1 MKNALT
7 TGNKVYLVD
16 TILDK
21 THKSY
26 RDERF
31 YDMMFYYVND
41 GSVKTREYL
50 ESTFERNGFRVTN
63 IRPAKDEWVIEAVVI

>member
-1 MKNALT
+1 
-7 TGNKVYLVD
+7 VYLVD

-31 YDMMFYYVND
+31 YDILFWTVND

-50 ESTFERNGFRVTN
+50 ETTFDKNGFRITN
-63 IRPAKDEWVIEAVVI
+63 IRPAKDEWVIEAVVT